1 MSRTHMKP
9 VGQEEELTCVF
20 KYENSEEAD
29 KMRETLLKLADAFAA
44 AEKTTFRHLVKSS
57 PAGMALMLAE
67 VSARPDAPKTYREW
81 RKWLL
86 EEYRCDT

>member
-1 MSRTHMKP
+1 MGRTDMKP
-9 VGQEEELTCVF
+9 VGQEEELTGVI
-20 KYENSEEAD
+20 KYENAEEAD

-44 AEKTTFRHLVKSS
+44 AEKTTFRHLVESD
-57 PAGMALMLAE
+57 PTGMALMLAE

-86 EEYRCDT
+86 EEYKCDT